1 MDGGKEGSI
10 GRGRH
15 ESEEQHFEY
24 EEVDVSDL
32 PAEVVRE
39 MEAEKLKAR
48 QNQQQQQVWTIMLL
62 ASSVQDL
69 YH

>member
-1 MDGGKEGSI
+1 MGVDGGKEGSI

-48 QNQQQQQVWTIMLL
+48 QNQQQQQVWAIEFPL
-62 ASSVQDL
+62 
-69 YH
+69 